1 MVCLTASNGAD
12 TRTNLAPGADR
23 PVFPGCAV
31 GPTSTSAPALRV
43 RLGGVT
49 EPKPSAADA
58 VHPIVRQTAEWAWR
72 LLVIFALVAVLAA
85 AVRRLDTV
93 VIPLAVAMLAAA
105 LLAPLVDWMQRRGVP
120 RGVGV
125 FVALVGSLGLVAG
138 VVTFVVEQFI
148 VGVPQLSDEFTNSI
162 HKVQDWAING
172 PMHLSDDQI
181 RNAGDAAVRA
191 IQSNQDTLTSGALT
205 TATMIGHILTGT
217 FLTLFILIF
226 LLYSGDQIWRFV
238 TRVVPTPHRER
249 VRTAGELGFGS
260 LVGFVRATV
269 VVAAVDAIGI
279 GAGLALLGVPLALP
293 LGSLVFISAFIP
305 IIGAFLAGFVA
316 VFIALVT
323 KGFVTALIVLGIIVA
338 VMQLEGHVLQPLLL
352 GRAVR
357 IHPLAVVLAIAAGVV
372 LGGIAGGLLAVPLVA
387 VLNTAIRSLLAA
399 DPGEMLGEL
408 TPDRKGIYVAE
419 PDSPQDGEHP
429 ASNSPQVLGRF
440 DLGALLAEVQRRLP
454 LARTVA
460 LPPRRA
466 GSDPER
472 SSSTVRPKP
481 EMSSADVPP
490 ATPHRGMP

>member
-1 MVCLTASNGAD
+1 M
-12 TRTNLAPGADR
+12 
-23 PVFPGCAV
+23 FPGTAA
-31 GPTSTSAPALRV
+31 TLDR
-43 RLGGVT
+43 VT

-93 VIPLAVAMLAAA
+93 VIPLAIALLAAA

-120 RGVGV
+120 RVIGV
-125 FVALVGSLGLVAG
+125 FIALVGSLGLVAG
-138 VVTFVVEQFI
+138 VMTFVVEQFV
-148 VGVPQLSDEFTNSI
+148 VGVPQLSDEFTASI
-162 HKVQDWAING
+162 HKVQDWLITG

-181 RNAGDAAVRA
+181 RTAGDAAIRTV
-191 IQSNQDTLTSGALT
+191 QSNQDTLTSGALT

-226 LLYSGDQIWRFV
+226 FLYSGHQIWEFV
-238 TRVVPTPHRER
+238 TRIVPRPHRER
-249 VRTAGELGFGS
+249 VRTAGGLGFGS

-269 VVAAVDAIGI
+269 AVAAVDAIGI

-293 LGSLVFISAFIP
+293 LASLVFISAFIP

-338 VMQLEGHVLQPLLL
+338 VMQIEGHILQPLLL

-387 VLNTAIRSLLAA
+387 VLNTAIRSLLAD
-399 DPGEMLGEL
+399 DPAKVLAEL
-408 TPDRKGIYVAE
+408 TADRKGIYAVE
-419 PDSPQDGEHP
+419 PDSPEYGTAVNLPGPDGT
-429 ASNSPQVLGRF
+429 GRF
-440 DLGALLAEVQRRLP
+440 DLAAMLAEAQRRIPLP
-454 LARTVA
+454 RVTGPEPRGPGTQS
-460 LPPRRA
+460 PP
-466 GSDPER
+466 D
-472 SSSTVRPKP
+472 
-481 EMSSADVPP
+481 DP
-490 ATPHRGMP
+490 ATPVEDGDGRPSDTRK

>member
-1 MVCLTASNGAD
+1 M
-12 TRTNLAPGADR
+12 
-23 PVFPGCAV
+23 
-31 GPTSTSAPALRV
+31 
-43 RLGGVT
+43 T
-49 EPKPSAADA
+49 EPKPTAADA

-93 VIPLAVAMLAAA
+93 VIPLAIALLAAA

-120 RGVGV
+120 RGLGV
-125 FVALVGSLGLVAG
+125 VVALVGSLGLVAG
-138 VVTFVVEQFI
+138 VVTFVVEQFV
-148 VGVPQLSDEFTNSI
+148 VGVPQLSDEFTGSI
-162 HKVQDWAING
+162 HKVQDWLING

-181 RNAGDAAVRA
+181 RTAGDAAIRT

-226 LLYSGDQIWRFV
+226 FLYSGYQIWEFV
-238 TRVVPTPHRER
+238 TRIVPRAHREQ

-269 VVAAVDAIGI
+269 AVAAVDAIGI

-293 LGSLVFISAFIP
+293 LASLVFISAFIP

-338 VMQLEGHVLQPLLL
+338 VMQVEGHVLQPLLL

-357 IHPLAVVLAIAAGVV
+357 IHPLAVVLAIAAGLV

-387 VLNTAIRSLLAA
+387 VLNTAIRSLLAE
-399 DPGEMLGEL
+399 DPEEL
-408 TPDRKGIYVAE
+408 IAELAADRKGIYAAE
-419 PDSPQDGEHP
+419 PDSPEHP
-429 ASNSPQVLGRF
+429 TAPGSEGTGRF
-440 DLGALLAEVQRRLP
+440 AIAALLAEAQRRL
-454 LARTVA
+454 T
-460 LPPRRA
+460 LPR
-466 GSDPER
+466 
-472 SSSTVRPKP
+472 
-481 EMSSADVPP
+481 SADAEPLDPQAPGSVPNPVLAAAAERVTAGDPGPPEGHPGKTPP
-490 ATPHRGMP
+490 ADPADPDETGGHQA

>member
-1 MVCLTASNGAD
+1 
-12 TRTNLAPGADR
+12 
-23 PVFPGCAV
+23 
-31 GPTSTSAPALRV
+31 
-43 RLGGVT
+43 VT

-93 VIPLAVAMLAAA
+93 VIPLAIAMLAAA

-120 RGVGV
+120 RGLGV

-138 VVTFVVEQFI
+138 VVTFVVEQFV

-181 RNAGDAAVRA
+181 RNAGDATVRA

-238 TRVVPTPHRER
+238 TRVVPAEHRER

-357 IHPLAVVLAIAAGVV
+357 LHPLAVVLAIAAGVV

-399 DPGEMLGEL
+399 DPEEVLGEPA
-408 TPDRKGIYVAE
+408 PDRKGIYVAE
-419 PDSPQDGEHP
+419 PDSPEDGEQ
-429 ASNSPQVLGRF
+429 SVSGPQVLGRF
-440 DLGALLAEVQRRLP
+440 DIGALLAEAQRRLP
-454 LARTVA
+454 LARIA
-460 LPPRRA
+460 DPQPRRDDA
-466 GSDPER
+466 DPGP
-472 SSSTVRPKP
+472 SSS
-481 EMSSADVPP
+481 
-490 ATPHRGMP
+490 ATRRETRDEQG

>member
-1 MVCLTASNGAD
+1 M
-12 TRTNLAPGADR
+12 
-23 PVFPGCAV
+23 
-31 GPTSTSAPALRV
+31 
-43 RLGGVT
+43 T

-72 LLVIFALVAVLAA
+72 LLVIFALIGVLAA

-93 VIPLAVAMLAAA
+93 VIPLSIAMLAAA

-125 FVALVGSLGLVAG
+125 FVALLGSLGLVAG
-138 VVTFVVEQFI
+138 VVTFVVEQFV

-172 PMHLSDDQI
+172 PMHLSDEQI
-181 RNAGDAAVRA
+181 RNAGDATVRA

-226 LLYSGDQIWRFV
+226 LLYSGDQIWHFI
-238 TRVVPTPHRER
+238 TRVVPTAHRER

-293 LGSLVFISAFIP
+293 LASLVFISAFIP

-387 VLNTAIRSLLAA
+387 VLNTAIRSLLAT
-399 DPGEMLGEL
+399 DPEELLGEL

-419 PDSPQDGEHP
+419 PDSPEVGDHSTVG
-429 ASNSPQVLGRF
+429 PQTLGRF
-440 DLGALLAEVQRRLP
+440 DIGALLAEAQRRLP
-454 LARTVA
+454 LARTADPDPRGTDTLTRPDPVA
-460 LPPRRA
+460 DRRENRDEQGLPR
-466 GSDPER
+466 
-472 SSSTVRPKP
+472 
-481 EMSSADVPP
+481 VPP
-490 ATPHRGMP
+490 PPYPGMP